1 MGENIEIV
9 KYSPSRKK
17 EWDNFVEK
25 SKNGVFLFYRDY
37 MEYHSDRFKDFSLMI
52 YNKGRLVS
60 LLPANISGNTL
71 FSHAGLTFGGFIT
84 DTTMTVSLFYRIFEK
99 TINYLKD
106 ESISKLVY
114 KCIPYIYHLIPAEED
129 RYVLFRFDARLIRRD
144 VTSTIYLSNQIGF
157 YESRYRC
164 IKKAKRN
171 GIIVKQSNEFEK
183 YWEILTENLL
193 NKYKKKP
200 VHSIEEIKY
209 LHNKFPN
216 HIKLFAAYKDN
227 IMLAGVVMYESNM
240 NVAHAQYI
248 ANSPIGRKMNALD
261 ILFEYLINYYAG
273 KKKYFDFGIST
284 EQEGRYLNESLIFY
298 KESFGARACVHDF
311 YEVDVK

>member
-1 MGENIEIV
+1 
-9 KYSPSRKK
+9 
-17 EWDNFVEK
+17 
-25 SKNGVFLFYRDY
+25 
-37 MEYHSDRFKDFSLMI
+37 
-52 YNKGRLVS
+52 
-60 LLPANISGNTL
+60 
-71 FSHAGLTFGGFIT
+71 
-84 DTTMTVSLFYRIFEK
+84 
-99 TINYLKD
+99 
-106 ESISKLVY
+106 
-114 KCIPYIYHLIPAEED
+114 
-129 RYVLFRFDARLIRRD
+129 
-144 VTSTIYLSNQIGF
+144 VTSTIDLLNQIGF

-171 GIIVKQSNEFEK
+171 GIVVKQSNEFET

-209 LHNKFPN
+209 LHSKFPN
-216 HIKLFAAYKDN
+216 HIKLFAAYKDD

-273 KKKYFDFGIST
+273 KRKYFDFGIST

>member
-144 VTSTIYLSNQIGF
+144 VTSTICLSNQIGF
-157 YESRYRC
+157 YESRNRC
-164 IKKAKRN
+164 IKKAKNN
-171 GIIVKQSNEFEK
+171 GIIVKQTDEFEK

-209 LHNKFPN
+209 LYNKFPN
-216 HIKLFAAYKDN
+216 HIKLFAAYKDD

-261 ILFEYLINYYAG
+261 ILFEYLINYYAR
-273 KKKYFDFGIST
+273 KRKYFDFGIST